1 MALGDATSSWEQFLD
16 SPLLP
21 LEDLVSSPPRSKRT
35 HAEAFP
41 MSGAIRSS
49 PILLVCHDTLCFTT
63 YHLPNLSLFV
73 SRADFLYPSHLQPMT
88 RNQRPHLSP
97 APILLPLL
105 LRMNPPLRCHPTR
118 QQHMDVLLGLCS
130 LQQLRKP
137 LRPVQAASDYLLL
150 SQIFHSRR
158 LAGSNYERAL
168 AIVEQFGGQE
178 VYVYAMGQEPW
189 LNHVMGLK
197 YTDQSRPIVESNK
210 LIETCRSRG
219 ITCERLYGEKTILL
233 P

>member
-1 MALGDATSSWEQFLD
+1 MSIVLRLTTAFFPSSTSSSSSFSVFLHHTTVKVDTTTQLGMALGDATSSWEQFLD

-150 SQIFHSRR
+150 SQIFS
-158 LAGSNYERAL
+158 
-168 AIVEQFGGQE
+168 V
-178 VYVYAMGQEPW
+178 
-189 LNHVMGLK
+189 GLLCSPMSL
-197 YTDQSRPIVESNK
+197 YTCG
-210 LIETCRSRG
+210 T
-219 ITCERLYGEKTILL
+219 
-233 P
+233 